1 MRFLRRISVTFMVCL
16 STAVASAEDPGPG
29 VSAVRRAQESVA
41 ASLQKKVAP
50 GSEAEKQLAK
60 EISVQLRGFLDVDEL
75 GRRALVDH
83 WAKLKEPQR
92 RQYLAVLRGLVEA
105 NYVRALR
112 SNLEYQVSYLREE
125 PKPDARRVL
134 TEIHM
139 LRKGREEVISVDYL
153 LRKDGDAW
161 RAFDVVT
168 DGVGLIEN
176 YRAQFNRI
184 LDKEGFS
191 ALIERMRKK
200 QAQLDAAQTSA
211 S

>member
-1 MRFLRRISVTFMVCL
+1 MRRGLLTCVLCL
-16 STAVASAEDPGPG
+16 STLIASAAEEAGPG

-41 ASLQKKVAP
+41 ASLQKKAAP
-50 GSEAEKQLAK
+50 GSEAEKRLAG
-60 EISVQLRGFLDVDEL
+60 EISAQLRGFLDVDEL

-83 WAKLKEPQR
+83 WGKLKEPQR
-92 RQYLAVLRGLVEA
+92 RQFLGVLRGLVEA

-112 SNLEYQVSYLREE
+112 SNLQYEVSYLREE
-125 PKPDARRVL
+125 PREDARRVL
-134 TEIHM
+134 TEIRM
-139 LRKGREEVISVDYL
+139 RRKGREQVISVDYL
-153 LRKDGDAW
+153 LRKEGEAW
-161 RAFDVVT
+161 RAFDVIT

-184 LDKEGFS
+184 LDKEGFP

-200 QAQLDAAQTSA
+200 QAQLDAPQPSP

>member
-1 MRFLRRISVTFMVCL
+1 MLSLKRSFVTFVVCL
-16 STAVASAEDPGPG
+16 STVAASAEESGPG

-50 GSEAEKQLAK
+50 GSEAEKQLAN
-60 EISVQLRGFLDVDEL
+60 EISMQLRGFLDVDEL

-83 WAKLKEPQR
+83 WGKLKEPQR
-92 RQYLAVLRGLVEA
+92 RQFLAVLRGLVEA

-112 SNLEYQVSYLREE
+112 SNLQYQVSYLREE
-125 PKPDARRVL
+125 PKEDARRVL
-134 TEIHM
+134 TEIRM

-184 LDKEGFS
+184 LDKEGFP
-191 ALIERMRKK
+191 ALIDRMKKK
-200 QAQLDAAQTSA
+200 QAQLDAAQATPS
-211 S
+211 